1 MMNSKNNKPQVSDAS
16 IRENNTVK
24 SVPRN
29 GVQGEVISTSYTGP
43 IPPPAILKG
52 YAAIKKD
59 LPDRIFKEFE
69 KNSEHMRKQD
79 ARALEAQIAEKQRG
93 QWMAFVISILLLAVV
108 LYSLYIG
115 NYIFAGSSGLAYLA
129 FLGMSFLSR
138 TNIAIS
144 GGIKKKTSN
153 DGKQ

>member
-1 MMNSKNNKPQVSDAS
+1 MMNSQNNQPQVSDAPL
-16 IRENNTVK
+16 RENDNLT
-24 SVPRN
+24 SVPRS
-29 GVQGEVISTSYTGP
+29 GVQDEVISTSYTGP

-79 ARALEAQIAEKQRG
+79 AKALEAQIAEKQRG
-93 QWMAFVISILLLAVV
+93 QWMAFVISVLLLAVV

-115 NYIFAGSSGLAYLA
+115 NYVFAGSSGLAYLA
-129 FLGMSFLSR
+129 FLGISFLS
-138 TNIAIS
+138 TKNIAIS
-144 GGIKKKTSN
+144 GGMKKTN
-153 DGKQ
+153 NNGKQ